1 LRQGFAPCLTFPL
14 AMITLL
20 PAALLLALSLPA
32 SANPVSATPYTDGG
46 KAANKEAVRQ
56 PLARP
61 AQDTAKASTKRLA
74 TGSQLAIAAAQL
86 HDLSALAETAAPE
99 QPTTAAAPTEATEP
113 NAEAAALAST
123 FRRPEAPM
131 GRRVYR
137 TRLLRTG
144 YFSTRREAVEILTCT
159 YAGPLVLALL
169 PATAAAPAQL
179 LAGPGYDPAVALRP
193 LPLTQEAVLRLCGDR
208 APQVLAYAR
217 YYDLHFQQAEEVARM
232 LDFYNRIATIEWRM
246 GD

>member
-1 LRQGFAPCLTFPL
+1 MT
-14 AMITLL
+14 TLL

-32 SANPVSATPYTDGG
+32 SANPANATPGTSG
-46 KAANKEAVRQ
+46 KAAKEEVVRL

-61 AQDTAKASTKRLA
+61 AQDTAKVGAKRRA
-74 TGSQLAIAAAQL
+74 TGSQLTIAAAQL
-86 HDLSALAETAAPE
+86 RDLIASAEMAAPE
-99 QPTTAAAPTEATEP
+99 PPTTTTDPAEATEP
-113 NAEAAALAST
+113 NAEAAALTST

-144 YFSTRREAVEILTCT
+144 YFTTRREAVEILTCT
-159 YAGPLVLALL
+159 YAGPLVLAQL

-232 LDFYNRIATIEWRM
+232 FDYYNRIATIKWRM
-246 GD
+246 GE

>member
-1 LRQGFAPCLTFPL
+1 
-14 AMITLL
+14 MITLL

-32 SANPVSATPYTDGG
+32 SANPASATPYTGGG
-46 KAANKEAVRQ
+46 KAIKKEAVRQ
-56 PLARP
+56 PLTRP
-61 AQDTAKASTKRLA
+61 AQDTAKAGTKRLA

-86 HDLSALAETAAPE
+86 HDLSALSGTAAPE
-99 QPTTAAAPTEATEP
+99 PPTATTAANPTEATEP

-217 YYDLHFQQAEEVARM
+217 YYDLHFQQADEVARM

-246 GD
+246 GE

>member
-1 LRQGFAPCLTFPL
+1 
-14 AMITLL
+14 MKTLL
-20 PAALLLALSLPA
+20 PAALLLALSLPT
-32 SANPVSATPYTDGG
+32 SANPANATPGTGGG
-46 KAANKEAVRQ
+46 KAARKEVVRL

-61 AQDTAKASTKRLA
+61 AQDTAKAGTKRLVA
-74 TGSQLAIAAAQL
+74 VSQFTVVAEKL
-86 HDLSALAETAAPE
+86 HNINALAEAAAPE
-99 QPTTAAAPTEATEP
+99 PPTATTTVTPAEVTEL
-113 NAEAAALAST
+113 NAEATALAST

-144 YFSTRREAVEILTCT
+144 YFGTHREAVEILTCT
-159 YAGPLVLALL
+159 YAGPLVLAQL

-232 LDFYNRIATIEWRM
+232 FDYYNRIATIKWRM
-246 GD
+246 GE

>member
-1 LRQGFAPCLTFPL
+1 MT
-14 AMITLL
+14 TLL
-20 PAALLLALSLPA
+20 PVALLLALSLPA
-32 SANPVSATPYTDGG
+32 AANPASTTPGTSGQ
-46 KAANKEAVRQ
+46 AAKKEVVCQ
-56 PLARP
+56 SLARP
-61 AQDTAKASTKRLA
+61 AQDTAKVGTKRLA

-86 HDLSALAETAAPE
+86 HSLNALVETATPE
-99 QPTTAAAPTEATEP
+99 LPTAITTTAPAEATEP

-137 TRLLRTG
+137 TRRLRTG
-144 YFSTRREAVEILTCT
+144 YFGTRREAVEILTCT

-232 LDFYNRIATIEWRM
+232 LDYYNRIATIKWRM
-246 GD
+246 GN